1 MQKLDRECLEKVA
14 TAMDEYEEFVNNSTD
29 LMPNTKRTYLLHSRN
44 FVRWLHGEFVPG
56 SDVR

>member
-14 TAMDEYEEFVNNSTD
+14 TAMDEYEKFVKNSTD

-56 SDVR
+56 SNAR